1 MASIIRVK
9 RSTGTTAPST
19 LNYGE
24 VAYTVGV
31 GTHGNSG
38 SRLFIGD
45 QSLNPLIIGGK
56 YYADL
61 LSIAPGL
68 VAGQTNPTTP
78 ANGFVPVLDETRKVD
93 QWNVDNLTLDGNT
106 LSSTDTDG
114 NIILDPNGTGEIIV
128 PDDTYITFGDSSDT
142 KIRYDEATDD
152 RFEVEGADWNF
163 ADGVRISISDVSSS
177 FGVDSGALVVAGGVG
192 IGATLNVG
200 GEVGIGSNLT
210 ISGWNVNS
218 TQTQL
223 YLFDTTVTNA
233 NILGDA
239 TDIVLSN
246 TTGITTI
253 RNNVDVDGNLNVDGG
268 NVTSETPDLN
278 LFNSVVTTTNILGAA
293 SNVVFGASSGIVT
306 VRNTT
311 LDLDGDLNVDGSNIT
326 SNGSVFNLLDTGVAT
341 INFGRD
347 ATTINIGDS
356 SDSAYVIIDGITEA
370 TSTTSGA
377 LRVSG
382 GVGIVSSLYVGENL
396 NVGGDSNLSGSLSIT
411 QNVVVEGNTTLGNS
425 AGDSVTITGV
435 TTVTGSITQTGT
447 FTNVGGVTIDS
458 IGISSNVIRTAS
470 GSGNTLYIDPYPD
483 GLSNEGTVVI
493 KGDLQ
498 VDGTST
504 IVNSTSVTVNEP
516 ILNLGDVY
524 TVRTVME
531 TALVG
536 VQTIRLDSTI
546 GLNQYDLVGGSDAID
561 QVGVDPENPEIATI
575 SSIDGDVIS
584 INNNLLS
591 NIPVGTQII
600 IQTAYDTNTDR
611 GISFNYNTGIGSD
624 NNLVGFFGYDDSTGR
639 LTYIP
644 DATITNSV
652 VSGIKGAIDV
662 GSLFLDFNVS
672 GISTRGVS
680 YFNSNGQLVSTNS
693 PEVGYVSDSNYILT
707 TDGSNVPVWTD
718 TLDGGTF

>member
-9 RSTGTTAPST
+9 RSTGTTAPVT

-31 GTHGNSG
+31 GTHGNNG

-78 ANGFVPVLDETRKVD
+78 ANGFVPVLDENRKVD

-114 NIILDPNGTGEIIV
+114 NITLDPDGTGEIKI
-128 PDDTYITFGDSSDT
+128 PDDTYITFGDSGDT

-163 ADGVRISISDVSSS
+163 ADGVKLIVDDTSSS
-177 FGVDSGALVVAGGVG
+177 FGVDSGALIVAGGVG

-210 ISGWNVNS
+210 ISGWNLSS
-218 TQTQL
+218 TESQL
-223 YLFDTTVTNA
+223 YLFNTNVTNA

-239 TDIVLSN
+239 TDIVFGSVS
-246 TTGITTI
+246 GITTI
-253 RNNVDVDGNLNVDGG
+253 RNNVDIDGDLNVDGG
-268 NVTSETPDLN
+268 DLTSTNSDLN
-278 LFNSVVTTTNILGAA
+278 LFNSTVTVANVLGSA
-293 SNVVFGASSGIVT
+293 SNIVFGASSGVT
-306 VRNTT
+306 TIRNTT
-311 LDLDGDLNVDGSNIT
+311 VDLDGDLNVDGANIT
-326 SNGSVFNLLDTGVAT
+326 SNAPTFNLLDTSVST

-356 SDSAYVIIDGITEA
+356 SDGSYVIIDGTTEA
-370 TSTTSGA
+370 SSTTSGA

-382 GVGIVSSLYVGENL
+382 GVGIVSSLYVGENFNL
-396 NVGGDSNLSGSLSIT
+396 GGDASLSGSLTVT
-411 QNVVVEGNTTLGNS
+411 QHVVVEGNTSLGNS
-425 AGDSVTITGV
+425 AGDFVAITGV
-435 TTVTGSITQTGT
+435 TTITGPITQTGT
-447 FTNVGGVTIDS
+447 FTNTGGVTIDN
-458 IGISSNVIRTAS
+458 IGISSNVIRTTP

-504 IVNSTSVTVNEP
+504 LVNSTSVTVNEP

-546 GLNQYDLVGGSDAID
+546 GLNEYDTVSGSDSID
-561 QVGVDPENPEIATI
+561 QVGLDPENPDPAAITF
-575 SSIDGDVIS
+575 IDNDVIT
-584 INNNLLS
+584 INNNLLD
-591 NIPVGTQII
+591 NIPAGTQII

-611 GISFNYNTGIGSD
+611 GISFNYNTGIGTE
-624 NNLVGFFGYDDSTGR
+624 NNLIGFFGYDDSTGR
-639 LTYIP
+639 FTFVL

-652 VSGIKGAIDV
+652 VSGTKGVLDV
-662 GSLFLDFNVS
+662 GGLFIDFNVS

-680 YFNSNGQLVSTNS
+680 YFNSSGQLVSTNS
-693 PEVGYVSDSNYILT
+693 PEIGYASDSNYILT

>member
-9 RSTGTTAPST
+9 RSTGTTAPVT

-31 GTHGNSG
+31 GTHGNNG

-78 ANGFVPVLDETRKVD
+78 ANGFVPVLDQNRKVD

-106 LSSTDTDG
+106 LSSSNTDG
-114 NIILDPNGTGEIIV
+114 DITLDPNGVGEIKV
-128 PDDTYITFGDSSDT
+128 PDDTYITFGDSGDT

-163 ADGVRISISDVSSS
+163 ANGVRIIVDDTSSS

-218 TQTQL
+218 TQSEL
-223 YLFDTTVTNA
+223 YLFNTNVVNA
-233 NILGDA
+233 NVLGNA
-239 TDIVLSN
+239 TNITLAN
-246 TTGITTI
+246 TTGVTTV
-253 RNNVDVDGNLNVDGG
+253 RNNLDVDGDLNVDGG
-268 NVTSETPDLN
+268 DLTSTNANLN
-278 LFNSVVTTTNILGAA
+278 LFNSTVTVANVLGSA
-293 SNVVFGASSGIVT
+293 SNVVFGATSGVT
-306 VRNTT
+306 TFRNTT
-311 LDLDGDLNVDGSNIT
+311 VDLDGNLNIDGGTLSSNVST
-326 SNGSVFNLLDTGVAT
+326 FALLDTSVST

-356 SDSAYVIIDGITEA
+356 SNSAYVIIDGTTEA
-370 TSTTSGA
+370 SSTTSGA

-382 GVGIVSSLYVGENL
+382 GVGISSSLYVGQNL
-396 NVGGDSNLSGSLSIT
+396 NVNGTTTLSGSLSVT
-411 QNVVVEGNTTLGNS
+411 QNVVVDGNTTLGNS
-425 AGDSVTITGV
+425 STDSVTITGV
-435 TTVTGSITQTGT
+435 TTVTGDINQTGT
-447 FTNVGGVTIDS
+447 FTNVGGVIIDS
-458 IGISSNVIRTAS
+458 IGISSNTIRTTP

-498 VDGTST
+498 VDGNST
-504 IVNSTSVTVNEP
+504 IVNSTTVNVNDA

-536 VQTIRLDSTI
+536 VQTIRLDSTV
-546 GLNQYDLVGGSDAID
+546 GLNEYDLVSGSDAID
-561 QVGVDPENPEIATI
+561 QVGIDPENPVPAAITF
-575 SSIDGDVIS
+575 IDNDVIT
-584 INNNLLS
+584 INNNLLT
-591 NIPVGTQII
+591 NLPAGTQII

-611 GISFNYNTGIGSD
+611 GISFNYNTGIGSA
-624 NNLVGFFGYDDSTGR
+624 NNKVGFFGFDDSTGR
-639 LTYIP
+639 FTFVP
-644 DATITNSV
+644 DAAIVNSV
-652 VSGIKGAIDV
+652 VSGTKGSLDV
-662 GSLFLDFNVS
+662 GGLFLDFNVS

-680 YFNSNGQLVSTNS
+680 YFNSVGQLVSTNS
-693 PEVGYVSDSNYILT
+693 PEIGYASDSNYILT

>member
-1 MASIIRVK
+1 MPI
-9 RSTGTTAPST
+9 P
-19 LNYGE
+19 
-24 VAYTVGV
+24 
-31 GTHGNSG
+31 
-38 SRLFIGD
+38 F
-45 QSLNPLIIGGK
+45 
-56 YYADL
+56 
-61 LSIAPGL
+61 
-68 VAGQTNPTTP
+68 
-78 ANGFVPVLDETRKVD
+78 
-93 QWNVDNLTLDGNT
+93 
-106 LSSTDTDG
+106 
-114 NIILDPNGTGEIIV
+114 DP
-128 PDDTYITFGDSSDT
+128 P
-142 KIRYDEATDD
+142 
-152 RFEVEGADWNF
+152 
-163 ADGVRISISDVSSS
+163 
-177 FGVDSGALVVAGGVG
+177 
-192 IGATLNVG
+192 
-200 GEVGIGSNLT
+200 
-210 ISGWNVNS
+210 
-218 TQTQL
+218 
-223 YLFDTTVTNA
+223 VTNA
-233 NILGDA
+233 NILGNA

-268 NVTSETPDLN
+268 NVTSGTPDLN
-278 LFNSVVTTTNILGAA
+278 LFNSVVTTANILGAA

-326 SNGSVFNLLDTGVAT
+326 SNQSVFNLLDTGVAT

-382 GVGIVSSLYVGENL
+382 GVGIVSSLYVGQNL

-411 QNVVVEGNTTLGNS
+411 QNVVVDGNTTLGNS

-536 VQTIRLDSTI
+536 VQTIRLDSTT
-546 GLNQYDLVGGSDAID
+546 GLNEYDLVSGSDSID
-561 QVGVDPENPEIATI
+561 QVGADPENPVLAAIT
-575 SSIDGDVIS
+575 SIDGDVIS
-584 INNNLLS
+584 INNNLLG
-591 NIPVGTQII
+591 NLPAGTQII

-652 VSGIKGAIDV
+652 VSGVKGAIDV